1 MEVLNKIV
9 STWFVTPTKIILQV
23 FRDLCESVIFLQVQ
37 NESSSWFDQD
47 VGDFVI
53 IVLGF
58 MEFQLG
64 VGFEVWDEKGVEIDD
79 IFFGVSKGVDDDLK
93 SIMSQEE

>member
-1 MEVLNKIV
+1 M
-9 STWFVTPTKIILQV
+9 TPIKIILQV
-23 FRDLCESVIFLQVQ
+23 FRDLYESVIFLQVE
-37 NESSSWFDQD
+37 NESSSCFDQN

-64 VGFEVWDEKGVEIDD
+64 VGFEVWDEKGGEIDD

-93 SIMSQEE
+93 SIISQAE

>member
-1 MEVLNKIV
+1 M
-9 STWFVTPTKIILQV
+9 TPTKIILQV
-23 FRDLCESVIFLQVQ
+23 FRDLCESVIFLQVE
-37 NESSSWFDQD
+37 NESSSWFDQY

-53 IVLGF
+53 FVLGF
-58 MEFQLG
+58 MEFQLR
-64 VGFEVWDEKGVEIDD
+64 VGFEVWDEKGGEIDD